1 MVEFFA
7 GKGNLTRCMRLSEI
21 PTLSLDIKYNPET
34 CRSPP
39 HKSNAFD
46 VNSVSG
52 FPCFG
57 CKSICV
63 FWLITYIKGN
73 M

>member
-7 GKGNLTRCMRLSEI
+7 GKGNLTKCMRLAQI
-21 PTLSLDIKYNPET
+21 PTMSLDIKYNPET
-34 CRSPP
+34 CRDRP

-52 FPCFG
+52 FP
-57 CKSICV
+57 
-63 FWLITYIKGN
+63 
-73 M
+73 